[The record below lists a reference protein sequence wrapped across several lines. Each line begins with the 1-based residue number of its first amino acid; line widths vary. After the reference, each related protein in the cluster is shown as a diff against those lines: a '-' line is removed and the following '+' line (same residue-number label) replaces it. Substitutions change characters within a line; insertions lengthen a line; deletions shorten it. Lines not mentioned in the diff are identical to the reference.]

1 MIVHW
6 PDSHWSG
13 THGWLVRNDREM
25 VTVMQRRKC
34 ESTAVLVFSIPIKT
48 AEEKAPQ
55 IEMPKSRNGH
65 AYAIYWAPT
74 YELDMFLAYRCTLAN
89 VILRRHT
96 HLHHGQQPRVSSCAT
111 IATRFHSP
119 VP

>member
-1 MIVHW
+1 
-6 PDSHWSG
+6 
-13 THGWLVRNDREM
+13 M

-34 ESTAVLVFSIPIKT
+34 GSTAVLLLSIPIKA
-48 AEEKAPQ
+48 AEEKAA
-55 IEMPKSRNGH
+55 H

-74 YELDMFLAYRCTLAN
+74 YELDMFIAYRCTLAN
-89 VILRRHT
+89 VVLQHHT
-96 HLHHGQQPRVSSCAT
+96 HLHHGQQLRVSSCAT